1 MDYLRREAPSE
12 YSSCIRITCL
22 LPIGSP
28 FSCLNTVSFS
38 MQHDVA
44 VLLGESNSC
53 SVPNTDYEY
62 ILKEIAEMQNMFGS
76 A

>member
-1 MDYLRREAPSE
+1 MRREAPSE
-12 YSSCIRITCL
+12 YSSRIRITRL

-28 FSCLNTVSFS
+28 FSCLNIVLFS
-38 MQHDVA
+38 MQCDVT

-53 SVPNTDYEY
+53 SVPNTGCEY
-62 ILKEIAEMQNMFGS
+62 TLKEIAEMQNKFVS